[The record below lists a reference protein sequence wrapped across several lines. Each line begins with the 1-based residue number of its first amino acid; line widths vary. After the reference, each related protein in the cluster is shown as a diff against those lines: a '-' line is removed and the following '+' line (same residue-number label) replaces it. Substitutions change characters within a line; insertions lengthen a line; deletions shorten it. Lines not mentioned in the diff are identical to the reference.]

1 MIPVLETPT
10 FEIEIYSKN
19 LKVEFRP
26 FLVKEEKLL
35 IMAQE
40 SGNKSDILKAMQDV
54 ITACSK
60 GAVNGKELPFFD
72 LQNIFVKLRSQSIG
86 GSSEFN
92 LICGECSHRTPFELD
107 LSTIELQ
114 ITENHSNKIQLTDDI
129 GVIMK
134 YPAAETLVQD
144 DLKVFDI
151 MVAAID
157 AIYTKEEIFSTND
170 EPIEEVIKFVDGLT
184 SEQFEKIS
192 EFFKTAPR
200 VEKVIEYKCPKCE
213 TENVVV
219 IDGLESFFG

>member
-10 FEIEIYSKN
+10 FEIEVYSKN
-19 LKVEFRP
+19 QKVEMRP

-40 SGNKSDILKAMQDV
+40 SGNKADILKAMQDV

-60 GAVNGKELPFFD
+60 GAIDGKELPFFD
-72 LQNIFVKLRSQSIG
+72 LQNIFVKLRAQSIG
-86 GSSEFN
+86 GTTEFN
-92 LICGECSHRTPFELD
+92 LICGECQHRTPFELD
-107 LSTIELQ
+107 LSTIELK
-114 ITENHSNKIQLTDDI
+114 TEESHTSKIQLTDNI

-151 MVAAID
+151 VVASID
-157 AIYTKEEIFSTND
+157 AIYTKEDIHSTKD
-170 EPIEEVIKFVDGLT
+170 EPVEEVVKFVDSLT

-192 EFFKTAPR
+192 EFFKTAPK